1 MADTLELIES
11 STAKLIDRRQLRN
24 SLRLW
29 LLRQKFDRLF
39 DSFAAE
45 FGQFFDQLVDLFDVV
60 SVELFFDVSVE
71 LFFDVS
77 VDVFVGQQRRRR
89 NDVTHFDLLFYAGRR
104 IADDNLVD
112 QFDRQKFEQCDQV
125 PTK

>member
-45 FGQFFDQLVDLFDVV
+45 FGQLFDQLVDLFYVV
-60 SVELFFDVSVE
+60 SVELFFDVT
-71 LFFDVS
+71 

-125 PTK
+125 STK